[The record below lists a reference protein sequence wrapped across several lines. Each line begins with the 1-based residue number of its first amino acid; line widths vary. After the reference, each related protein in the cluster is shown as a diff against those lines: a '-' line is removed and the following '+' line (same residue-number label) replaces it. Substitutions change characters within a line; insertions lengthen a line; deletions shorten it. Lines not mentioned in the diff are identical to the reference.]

1 MLIFFAGLT
10 AVVIVA
16 MLSRDHDLSASE
28 ETIVTAEMN
37 FSDAMIAM
45 LPERIHLSRPDGEGF
60 QRPDRVR
67 AASEGLLAEGF
78 AIAGAYVIDEL
89 PGIGVV
95 LLTNS
100 RNSMSATIYEHE
112 LAGVWVEAVSRYEV
126 GTRCTH
132 TTLKSSGSDSRPG
145 NTLVSLPG
153 ITLAGLLSRAR
164 ADRSPDRLMS
174 TRKQDAKREFEVD
187 YAAWI
192 AARKRQVADGGTCD
206 GSMDDEEQLARAA

>member
-45 LPERIHLSRPDGEGF
+45 LPERIHLSRPEGEGF

-78 AIAGAYVIDEL
+78 TMVEADTGTIDLPVTKVIYNPDDPNALAVAQAVALYLGNAVVEASGPSVPALTTGTWAPGSSVIVLLGDDLAGKTLAQIAGQ
-89 PGIGVV
+89 
-95 LLTNS
+95 NS
-100 RNSMSATIYEHE
+100 STTTTAS
-112 LAGVWVEAVSRYEV
+112 LAPPVTV
-126 GTRCTH
+126 
-132 TTLKSSGSDSRPG
+132 
-145 NTLVSLPG
+145 
-153 ITLAGLLSRAR
+153 
-164 ADRSPDRLMS
+164 
-174 TRKQDAKREFEVD
+174 
-187 YAAWI
+187 
-192 AARKRQVADGGTCD
+192 
-206 GSMDDEEQLARAA
+206 